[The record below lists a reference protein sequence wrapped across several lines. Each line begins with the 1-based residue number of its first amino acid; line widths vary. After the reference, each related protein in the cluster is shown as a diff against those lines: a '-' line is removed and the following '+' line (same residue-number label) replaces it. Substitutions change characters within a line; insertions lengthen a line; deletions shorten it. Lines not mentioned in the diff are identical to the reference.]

1 MITARRS
8 SDARLSDRVRSATG
22 RGVATRAARA
32 LVELAFRLPGVDYV
46 EVVHDPANT
55 ASRAVGR
62 LGFTDHLRR
71 PAERLA
77 PADTGEDQVWRL
89 TRSRAKNPAAAE
101 AC

>member
-55 ASRAVGR
+55 ASRAVPAGSASPI
-62 LGFTDHLRR
+62 TSAAPPSASPR
-71 PAERLA
+71 PT
-77 PADTGEDQVWRL
+77 PAR
-89 TRSRAKNPAAAE
+89 TRSGD
-101 AC
+101 